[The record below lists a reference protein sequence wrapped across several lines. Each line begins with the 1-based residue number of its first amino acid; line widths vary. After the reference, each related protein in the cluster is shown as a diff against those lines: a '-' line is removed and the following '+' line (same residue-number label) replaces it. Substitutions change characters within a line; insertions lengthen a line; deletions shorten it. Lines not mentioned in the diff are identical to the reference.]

1 MYGHTVT
8 ITLYTCHCAPHAGL
22 CKGGKLLVCIG
33 HLERVLLLS
42 VNAVCVRVL
51 SVCVFACVCVYACVC
66 RQTRLTKLLAVKK
79 DVVSEVKAMNAE
91 AERMVSAL
99 SILHHAWHSY
109 TQNRAIIHTEYNM
122 VEHRLELLSLLF
134 NQPSFS

>member
-1 MYGHTVT
+1 MLGCAREAGCLFALVT
-8 ITLYTCHCAPHAGL
+8 LREFCCCVLTLCVCVCGL
-22 CKGGKLLVCIG
+22 CVY
-33 HLERVLLLS
+33 
-42 VNAVCVRVL
+42 
-51 SVCVFACVCVYACVC
+51 VCVYACVC

-109 TQNRAIIHTEYNM
+109 TQNRAIIHTEYNV

-134 NQPSFS
+134 N